1 MLKVRPLAKIN
12 LYLKVVGKRPD
23 GYHLIES
30 EVQTISLWDEMGL
43 EPSEEFSMECFG
55 EKVPCNEENLVYR
68 AYKIFAERYPIPGLR
83 IRLYKK
89 IPPGRG
95 LGGGS
100 SNAAALLLALSEMF
114 RPEMSFGEILSMA
127 RSIGADVALFL
138 LGGHLKISGIGEKL
152 ESLPEIEG
160 WAVVVDPGV
169 AISTKEVYEKYDS
182 LRREGFNFVPYENHL
197 LPAALSLHPELEKY
211 LKAGMKL
218 TGSGSALFKTFPY
231 RSEAEEFYGKISSGR
246 KWVVDFVPLSRY
258 RKLVLGE

>member
-12 LYLKVVGKRPD
+12 LNLRVLGKRPD

-30 EVQTISLWDEMGL
+30 EVQTISLWDEMEL
-43 EPSEEFSMECFG
+43 APSREFTMECFG

-68 AYKIFAERYPIPGLR
+68 AYKIFAEKYPIPGLKV
-83 IRLYKK
+83 RLNKK

-100 SNAAALLLALSEMF
+100 SDAAAMLLALSKIF
-114 RPEMSFGEILSMA
+114 HPEIPFEELLSMA
-127 RSIGADVALFL
+127 RSIGADVPLFL
-138 LGGHLKISGIGEKL
+138 LGGHLKISGAGEGL
-152 ESLPEIEG
+152 EALQEMEG
-160 WAVVVDPGV
+160 HAVVVDPGV
-169 AISTKEVYEKYDS
+169 ALSTREVYEKYDS
-182 LRREGFNFVPYENHL
+182 LHREGFKFEPYENHL

-231 RSEAEEFYGKISSGR
+231 RSEAEEFCGKISSGR
-246 KWVVDFVPLSRY
+246 KWVVDLVPFSRY
-258 RKLVLGE
+258 RKFIFGE